1 MELPISSERI
11 LTALKAKE
19 ASGEAL
25 YIYRPPAM
33 ADKII
38 DRAAELSSDAQIR

>member
-11 LTALKAKE
+11 LKALKAKE

-25 YIYRPPAM
+25 YIYKPPAS
-33 ADKII
+33 ADRII
-38 DRAAELSSDAQIR
+38 DQAAKLSAGATAR